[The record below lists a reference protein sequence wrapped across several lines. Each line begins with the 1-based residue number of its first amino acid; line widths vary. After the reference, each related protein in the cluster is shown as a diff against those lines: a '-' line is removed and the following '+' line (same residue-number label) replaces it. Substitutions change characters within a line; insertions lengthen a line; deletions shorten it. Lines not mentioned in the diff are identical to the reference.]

1 MLSDND
7 GGTFNGN
14 HLMAPE
20 VVPGILLTNGQV
32 REGSHA
38 LEDLTI
44 EILKQYGV
52 EPGEGQDGH
61 PVLK

>member
-1 MLSDND
+1 MADNL

-20 VVPGILLTNGQV
+20 VVPGILLTNGKV
-32 REGSHA
+32 LPGAHA

-44 EILKQYGV
+44 EILEQYGLHA
-52 EPGEGQDGH
+52 GEGQDGH
-61 PVLK
+61 RVLE